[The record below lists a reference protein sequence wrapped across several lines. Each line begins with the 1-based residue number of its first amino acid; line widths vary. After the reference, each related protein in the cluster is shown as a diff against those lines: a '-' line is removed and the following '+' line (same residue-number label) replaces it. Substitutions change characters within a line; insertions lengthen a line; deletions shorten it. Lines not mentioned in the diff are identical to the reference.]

1 MEEMSTRPR
10 SYVSSVRAAAA
21 AEKRRDVIDAA
32 ARFLREEPS
41 IATFSLDAIAK
52 RAGVTRLTVYN
63 QFGSRRGLLEVV
75 FDDIARRG
83 RLARLS
89 DAISNPDPWLGLDH
103 LVEIFC
109 SFWSGDAALGRL
121 HDAGAIDHE
130 FAQAVQDRNE
140 RRRTSIRAILQRI
153 HENQAP
159 ALERD
164 SVDLIFTLTS
174 YATYRSLSTGRK
186 APAVCALLK
195 TACRDAAR
203 PAAVRPRKEIDA

>member
-1 MEEMSTRPR
+1 MQEMSTPTR
-10 SYVSSVRAAAA
+10 SYVSSIRAAAA

-41 IATFSLDAIAK
+41 IGTFSLDAIAK

-63 QFGSRRGLLEVV
+63 QFGSRRGLLEEV
-75 FDDIARRG
+75 FDDLARRG
-83 RLARLS
+83 GLVQLS
-89 DAISNPDPWLGLDH
+89 DAICNPDPWLGLDH

-109 SFWSGDAALGRL
+109 GFWSGDAALGRL
-121 HDAGAIDHE
+121 QDAGALDPE

-140 RRRTSIRAILQRI
+140 RRRSSIRAILRRT
-153 HENQAP
+153 HEKQSP

-164 SVDLIFTLTS
+164 AADLIFALTS

-195 TACRDAAR
+195 TACRDAAG
-203 PAAVRPRKEIDA
+203 PVAVRLKKRN